1 METHVETTAAQS
13 VLGQKYAFATAAL
26 MLGIASYVSL
36 LGMEKAILA
45 IIFAWMALRSQPAP
59 ILKDH
64 RNWAIAGI
72 VLGAL
77 MLVIVPTILLLN
89 IDRIEAV
96 IDALMKLQSGR

>member
-1 METHVETTAAQS
+1 LRNEGEAAQA

-26 MLGIASYVSL
+26 VLGIASYVSL

-59 ILKDH
+59 ALNAH

-77 MLVIVPTILLLN
+77 MLVIVPTLLLLN
-89 IDRIEAV
+89 MDRIQAV
-96 IDALMKLQSGR
+96 IDVLMKLQSGR